1 MVTMYILLGSKS
13 PPNLDKTIDFKLKY
27 SINDLKQKTKKKEK
41 KKKEKSSLV
50 QVGTWDVDLLWQPL
64 GWV

>member
-41 KKKEKSSLV
+41 KRKKNLAWSKS
-50 QVGTWDVDLLWQPL
+50 GPETWTFFGNL
-64 GWV
+64 